1 MVTAEAIVAAN
12 PLAEPAPGPSASAGR
27 RGRGG
32 RPPKRRRGNYK
43 PHEV

>member
-1 MVTAEAIVAAN
+1 MVTVEAIVTAN
-12 PLAEPAPGPSASAGR
+12 PLPEPATAPSTSTGR